1 MNQAAYDP
9 TTYKENQQ
17 REWDAV
23 AAGWKKWWEWFE
35 LRAQHV
41 SNRLI
46 EIGDVQPGQ
55 NVLDVATGIGEPAL
69 TAAHRVGSEGHV
81 IATDQ
86 AAGMLEIA
94 EERRAALG
102 LENLEFKRM
111 DAEVL
116 DFPDET
122 FDTVLCRWGLMFLP
136 DLPNTLNQIRRVLRP
151 GGRFATS
158 IWGMP
163 EKTPGISV
171 AMGVIKKMI
180 RPPTPPDDAP
190 SMYKLSPTGVLEK
203 AFMQAGFSNVLA
215 ERHQVDFAFE
225 SVDEYIRFLKDIAQ
239 VLTAMLANETTD
251 RQAEVWQA
259 VGSGAGAFTDGNG
272 AVSMPSE
279 TILVVGKK

>member
-1 MNQAAYDP
+1 MNQTAYDP
-9 TTYKENQQ
+9 TMYKETQQ

-46 EIGDVQPGQ
+46 EIGNVQPGQ

-69 TAAHRVGSEGHV
+69 TAAYKVGPEGHV

-94 EERRAALG
+94 GERKASLR
-102 LENLEFKRM
+102 LENLEFKHM
-111 DAEVL
+111 DAEAL
-116 DFPDET
+116 DFPDES

-136 DLPNTLNQIRRVLRP
+136 DLEGTLGQIRRVLRP

-158 IWGMP
+158 IWGVP
-163 EKTPGISV
+163 EKTPGISMP
-171 AMGVIKKMI
+171 MGVIKKMI
-180 RPPTPPDDAP
+180 RPPTPPEDAP
-190 SMYKLSPTGVLEK
+190 STYKLSPPGVLEM
-203 AFMQAGFSNVLA
+203 AFTQAGFSNVIA
-215 ERHQVDFAFE
+215 ETHQVDFAFE
-225 SVDEYIRFLKDIAQ
+225 SVDEYIRFLKDVAPGFT
-239 VLTAMLANETTD
+239 VMLANETED
-251 RQAEVWQA
+251 RRAEAWQA
-259 VGSGAGAFTDGNG
+259 VAAGAGAFTDGHG

-279 TILVVGKK
+279 TILVVGEK